1 MKDSGK
7 QALRTVQTVFRGYV
21 KRYGCENIMH
31 INKLQADA
39 KKTLRN

>member
-1 MKDSGK
+1 MKDDGK
-7 QALRTVQTVFRGYV
+7 TFRTIQMVFRGLL

-39 KKTLRN
+39 KKILRN